1 MIDKRTMHEASIR
14 VPLAVR
20 YPSAIPAGTVVEEQV
35 LSLDLAPSVIELTLG
50 QPMENIQ
57 GRSWAALAKGKQTD
71 WREAWLYEYNYEIQ
85 FPYTPNVRGI
95 RKGDWKYVAYPP
107 GDGGPLR
114 HMEELYNMIDDPAES
129 QNLAG
134 NPSSAPKLAE
144 MRLSLAQLLKDTGA
158 DPDPM
163 PIDQGIKAELP
174 QESIR

>member
-1 MIDKRTMHEASIR
+1 MW
-14 VPLAVR
+14 P
-20 YPSAIPAGTVVEEQV
+20 IPPGTV
-35 LSLDLAPSVIELTLG
+35 A
-50 QPMENIQ
+50 
-57 GRSWAALAKGKQTD
+57 
-71 WREAWLYEYNYEIQ
+71 
-85 FPYTPNVRGI
+85 
-95 RKGDWKYVAYPP
+95 
-107 GDGGPLR
+107 PLR